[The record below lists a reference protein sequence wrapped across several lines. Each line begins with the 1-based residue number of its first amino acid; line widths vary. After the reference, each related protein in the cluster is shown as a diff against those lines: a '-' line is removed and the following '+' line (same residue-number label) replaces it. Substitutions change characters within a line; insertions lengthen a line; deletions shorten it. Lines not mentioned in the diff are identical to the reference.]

1 MDILISGIFIVVVV
15 IIGLNQLF
23 TFWNWGE

>member
-23 TFWNWGE
+23 TFWDWGE